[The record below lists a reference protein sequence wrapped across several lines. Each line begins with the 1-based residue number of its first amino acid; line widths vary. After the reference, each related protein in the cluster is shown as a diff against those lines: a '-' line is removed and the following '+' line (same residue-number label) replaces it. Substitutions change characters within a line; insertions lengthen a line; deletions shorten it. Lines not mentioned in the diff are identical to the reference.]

1 MATLIAHSPE
11 PATQHFVDHLATL
24 LRDQRGVTLAVEDLA
39 RAGRYIDN
47 VDAVI
52 VVAEAN
58 DETYN
63 HAARNFLTAQ
73 YAELADKSLLIVGL
87 GITPGLSATQQI
99 AMDAFEP
106 RDTAYFRTD
115 ALDESALNTW
125 VGQIT
130 TKGVV

>member
-1 MATLIAHSPE
+1 MATLIAYSPE

-39 RAGRYIDN
+39 RAGRYVDN

-58 DETYN
+58 EETY
-63 HAARNFLTAQ
+63 HHGARNFLTAQ
-73 YAELADKSLLIVGL
+73 YAELADTSLFIVGL
-87 GITPGLSATQQI
+87 GTTEGLTETQQI
-99 AMDAFEP
+99 AMDAFRP

-115 ALDESALNTW
+115 ALDESALRNW
-125 VGQIT
+125 VAQINI
-130 TKGVV
+130 KGVV

>member
-1 MATLIAHSPE
+1 MATLIAYSPE

-24 LRDQRGVTLAVEDLA
+24 LKSQRGVTLAVEDLA

-63 HAARNFLTAQ
+63 HVARNFLTAQ
-73 YAELADKSLLIVGL
+73 YAELADKSLFIVGL
-87 GITPGLSATQQI
+87 GTTTGLSETQQT
-99 AMDAFEP
+99 AMDAFDP

-125 VGQIT
+125 VGQIN